1 MDDLISR
8 KALLEAYDKV
18 HQGPPGGARKLIAE
32 APSVNVATDNKNVI
46 PSMWIYAYV
55 DSLPEN
61 SVQRVAIINMLIKF
75 IREQENITT

>member
-1 MDDLISR
+1 MDELISR
-8 KALLEAYDKV
+8 KALLEAYDKA

-32 APSVNVATDNKNVI
+32 APPVNVATDNKNVI
-46 PSMWIYAYV
+46 PSMWIYEYV

-75 IREQENITT
+75 IREQENITM